1 MRNCSIRKKAYEIVQ
16 TDNLHAKE
24 ITFVLKGE
32 KEKEKIPCFF
42 LLDIVLKILVCV
54 TALMNNICCE

>member
-42 LLDIVLKILVCV
+42 FTGYC
-54 TALMNNICCE
+54 A